1 MDAMMCDTNKC
12 LYRCPIYVP
21 KMLDS
26 TCPIVIVYPIESPSY
41 WAHTQERRTWNMYIS
56 IKLPPAF
63 GSFNRLRQEN
73 YPFNNLFTAY
83 LAEVSRLGL
92 SLGMDVE
99 ELVGYIEDRIFEGQ
113 RLPDIP
119 EGNEP
124 VNMRYSTDDPDVVA
138 YIGGSELTNRM
149 AVLYITRMTLRLSA
163 TYGNSLFRLTRLIT
177 DLGNAQGSVP
187 VKAPKEKPAVKET
200 VRPKPVPPVKKE
212 PVPIKQPAKEEKPA
226 EEVPM
231 PRVSSKAVV
240 REPEAQE
247 PAMEEQK
254 PSVLESAEAAKAALN
269 ELAELTAAVQS
280 EEGEVIE
287 TNPLLGTF
295 GGL

>member
-1 MDAMMCDTNKC
+1 
-12 LYRCPIYVP
+12 
-21 KMLDS
+21 
-26 TCPIVIVYPIESPSY
+26 
-41 WAHTQERRTWNMYIS
+41 MYIS

-177 DLGNAQGSVP
+177 DLGNEAGTTQA
-187 VKAPKEKPAVKET
+187 KTPKEKPAVKET

-269 ELAELTAAVQS
+269 ELAELTAAAQS